1 MLEVKEPTDVT
12 LTHHL
17 DELAA
22 FEPTG
27 YPFVSLYLDT
37 RPDQHGRDNFD
48 SFVRKEFAARA
59 KSFAPDSLERASFE
73 SDAARIRAYLRDEL
87 RPSANGL
94 AVFAC
99 AGADKYFRAVQL
111 DAPVHRHRLHV
122 NDRPHLYP
130 LARLL
135 DTSTRATSPSWPT
148 RTRRACSSSAWA
160 GRSVTRR

>member
-1 MLEVKEPTDVT
+1 MLKMKEPTDVT

-17 DELAA
+17 DESAA
-22 FEPTG
+22 FEPSG

-59 KSFAPDSLERASFE
+59 KSFAPDSLERTSFE
-73 SDAARIRAYLRDEL
+73 RDAAHIRAYLRDEL

-99 AGADKYFRAVQL
+99 ATCSR
-111 DAPVHRHRLHV
+111 R
-122 NDRPHLYP
+122 
-130 LARLL
+130 
-135 DTSTRATSPSWPT
+135 STRGRLTS
-148 RTRRACSSSAWA
+148 CS
-160 GRSVTRR
+160 